1 MKPKLII
8 DSRIVLDVS
17 WFTPPLALQLDDQ
30 TREPVQSGESMKSS

>member
-8 DSRIVLDVS
+8 DSRIVLDVT

-30 TREPVQSGESMKSS
+30 RREPVQSEQIMKSS